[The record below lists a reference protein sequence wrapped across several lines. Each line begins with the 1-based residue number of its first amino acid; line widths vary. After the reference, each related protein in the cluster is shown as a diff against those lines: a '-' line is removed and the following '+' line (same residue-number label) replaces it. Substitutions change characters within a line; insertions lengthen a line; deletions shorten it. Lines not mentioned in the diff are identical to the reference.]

1 MPTKGDSIGVLHE
14 LSHLPQ
20 IRGQR
25 LRSWSPCHWRLHREG
40 RDRRLYS
47 GLHQAALQ
55 GTARTFTHLLL
66 FSLCSRALNIA
77 THVRCICQ
85 DKWNRTIVKGI
96 SHTRN
101 HCLKIKA
108 RVRAKG
114 SRGHNWFH
122 QRQME
127 WCRGRARVQSLW
139 VLHLA
144 GDFHGT
150 FESGRPTANPHL
162 MRCMLCIIAFHT
174 VTAAALMT
182 RGVCRTCAQEKKHHA
197 SVHRKR
203 CMLTQNIDVEQRFA
217 NGTQGRL
224 LCWHPC
230 GESQAKRR
238 KVLQASHPELSCRFV
253 KESSLGKSGMMADI
267 DHLDIVPRAETLNT
281 VPGQPVML
289 QLGCVPAYALTVRSS
304 APLCDVRAA

>member
-1 MPTKGDSIGVLHE
+1 MYAAPLPLVAASRRPGSKAARRSSPSGASGNRSHIHTLVAFLPVLA
-14 LSHLPQ
+14 S
-20 IRGQR
+20 
-25 LRSWSPCHWRLHREG
+25 
-40 RDRRLYS
+40 
-47 GLHQAALQ
+47 
-55 GTARTFTHLLL
+55 
-66 FSLCSRALNIA
+66 LNIA

-174 VTAAALMT
+174 VTSAALMT
-182 RGVCRTCAQEKKHHA
+182 RGVCPTCAQEKKNT
-197 SVHRKR
+197 
-203 CMLTQNIDVEQRFA
+203 M
-217 NGTQGRL
+217 
-224 LCWHPC
+224 
-230 GESQAKRR
+230 
-238 KVLQASHPELSCRFV
+238 
-253 KESSLGKSGMMADI
+253 
-267 DHLDIVPRAETLNT
+267 HLFIEKGA
-281 VPGQPVML
+281 
-289 QLGCVPAYALTVRSS
+289 C
-304 APLCDVRAA
+304 